1 MYKKTSRVAIAAAS
15 VLALAFG
22 AAAYAADSA
31 PPPPDGP
38 HGGPGMHHHGHHGG
52 PLEVFKRLHAQLKL
66 TPAQEQQ
73 YQAAEATT
81 KQNRDAMRK
90 NFEQSRSQFDAA
102 QSQPILDL
110 DAMQAARDQVFQQN
124 AQLHQQTE
132 KAWLAFYDGL
142 TDAQKTQVSTALK
155 ADFAKMKARH
165 EKMKAHWAHR
175 HAEKAA
181 AASAPAQ

>member
-22 AAAYAADSA
+22 GAAYAADSA
-31 PPPPDGP
+31 PPPDAP
-38 HGGPGMHHHGHHGG
+38 HGGPGMHHHHGG

-81 KQNRDAMRK
+81 RQNGEAMRK
-90 NFEQSRSQFDAA
+90 NFEQSRTQFDAA

-110 DAMQAARDQVFQQN
+110 DAMQAAREQVFQQN
-124 AQLHQQTE
+124 AQLHQQTQ

-155 ADFAKMKARH
+155 ADFAKMEARH

-181 AASAPAQ
+181 AASASAQ

>member
-31 PPPPDGP
+31 PPPDGP
-38 HGGPGMHHHGHHGG
+38 HGGPGMHHHGPHGG

-73 YQAAEATT
+73 YQAAEAIT

-90 NFEQSRSQFDAA
+90 NFEQSRTQFDAA